1 VFSKVARLVSSGVTV
16 NFVKTLGLS
25 NVARLMIGGDTVN
38 RCFNHVDS
46 VKWPDWGSAATQ

>member
-1 VFSKVARLVSSGVTV
+1 VSSGVTV